1 MCWIKEIGNM
11 SKSQHESFA
20 SLPLL
25 LHNFFVCDF
34 PHKVIAHK
42 VPPFNLTALSPT
54 MLSSLTHETITI
66 PGSLNLHSKIYR
78 QVQLSA

>member
-25 LHNFFVCDF
+25 LHNFFVCYF
-34 PHKVIAHK
+34 PHK